1 MAHGGL
7 RAGAANEDGSCV
19 VRLIKSSLAA
29 HRCWVPGCSP
39 YRSSPPQGNTLRY
52 AQTMRRACKYTIHR
66 ACEYSAQSLR
76 IHCTKPANTMHWTNM
91 FSHGDPMEPQSWPL
105 GAPRGPMGPHGDP
118 PNDILKKC
126 TILSISHGGPKW
138 SHGCPKWFQ
147 RSSHG
152 APSGPMGKQTTFS
165 ENAQACWTLFK
176 IECSGLFYI
185 GSTGTCMCI
194 CVCIKGN
201 GPCVHAW

>member
-1 MAHGGL
+1 MLSQALPHIDVGFLGVPPIGHH
-7 RAGAANEDGSCV
+7 RHRGTPFAMHKQCAGHA
-19 VRLIKSSLAA
+19 
-29 HRCWVPGCSP
+29 
-39 YRSSPPQGNTLRY
+39 NTL
-52 AQTMRRACKYTIHR
+52 YTGPANTVHK
-66 ACEYSAQSLR
+66 ACEYTAQNLQ
-76 IHCTKPANTMHWTNM
+76 IQCTGLTC
-91 FSHGDPMEPQSWPL
+91 SPMGIPWNPKVGLWGHQGVPW
-105 GAPRGPMGPHGDP
+105 GPMGTHQT
-118 PNDILKKC
+118 IYLKSAQF
-126 TILSISHGGPKW
+126 LNISHGGPKW

>member
-1 MAHGGL
+1 MSFRRKGCAIVAHGGL

-19 VRLIKSSLAA
+19 VMLIKSSLAA

-126 TILSISHGGPKW
+126 TIFKYIPWGSQMVPWVPQMVSEVVPWGPKW
-138 SHGCPKWFQ
+138 SHGETDNFFRKCPSVHVGLCS
-147 RSSHG
+147 RL
-152 APSGPMGKQTTFS
+152 
-165 ENAQACWTLFK
+165 NARAYF
-176 IECSGLFYI
+176 I
-185 GSTGTCMCI
+185 
-194 CVCIKGN
+194 
-201 GPCVHAW
+201 

>member
-1 MAHGGL
+1 ML
-7 RAGAANEDGSCV
+7 GS
-19 VRLIKSSLAA
+19 
-29 HRCWVPGCSP
+29 WVFPL

-76 IHCTKPANTMHWTNM
+76 IHCTQPANTMHWTNM

-126 TILSISHGGPKW
+126 TIFKYIPWGSQMVPWVPQMVSEVVPWGPKW
-138 SHGCPKWFQ
+138 SHGPTKW
-147 RSSHG
+147 SHG
-152 APSGPMGKQTTFS
+152 DPMDPQSEPLGAPRGPTKR
-165 ENAQACWTLFK
+165 
-176 IECSGLFYI
+176 YI
-185 GSTGTCMCI
+185 
-194 CVCIKGN
+194 
-201 GPCVHAW
+201 